1 MRQDPQSAAARDLRE
16 KGWAKPLQGRS
27 EAELGLGALRAG
39 PPPPP
44 CSAGFTPHHQQAEGG
59 GGAEAGPHTC
69 HPGRSCATGP
79 VRGPRSAHLN
89 LTAYGGSNAGRNAA
103 ALTVFALFPRRLTGG
118 QLYASVLRRMW
129 RCHPSSPPELVPLT
143 SVFGEIIFLPVVVV
157 KGLQNGG
164 PEVGGA

>member
-1 MRQDPQSAAARDLRE
+1 MPPRPQLCH
-16 KGWAKPLQGRS
+16 
-27 EAELGLGALRAG
+27 G
-39 PPPPP
+39 P
-44 CSAGFTPHHQQAEGG
+44 
-59 GGAEAGPHTC
+59 
-69 HPGRSCATGP
+69 P

-103 ALTVFALFPRRLTGG
+103 ALMVFALFPRRLTGGGG